1 MRASGSSYSKEM
13 VKVTAKLV
21 LKATAEIDPT
31 FAAIEAIKRHQRRME
46 VLSQTNDDVNL
57 PAYFAAVAAR
67 DDALDELCCTVP
79 TTIAGARAAIEYVMH
94 VEDAQEIPAARAY
107 IENLLASPILSPI
120 GGYGS
125 APYCT

>member
-1 MRASGSSYSKEM
+1 MKASGSSDSKEM
-13 VKVTAKLV
+13 VKVTAKLL

-31 FAAIEAIKRHQRRME
+31 FAAIEAIKRHRRRME
-46 VLSQTNDDVNL
+46 GLSQTNDDVDL

-94 VEDAQEIPAARAY
+94 VEDAQEISAARAY

-120 GGYGS
+120 GG
-125 APYCT
+125 